1 MGLDPREIGGGADM
15 RRLRAIIVTTFCVS
29 FAVTPARALGDLN
42 NCDAI
47 ANAGERMACLYAH
60 IAHLEQTLLSLSTDI
75 VDLRHEL
82 KEKLSADGVYKLQ
95 YVGRGSCLN
104 FADNNKPPTMAS
116 CDHPDSWKLVRGTQS
131 PGKESAAPKTQSPD
145 QPDKSADNGKGKNK
159 DKQKD
164 KPQDQ
169 STDEPKTL
177 PQPQSN

>member
-1 MGLDPREIGGGADM
+1 M
-15 RRLRAIIVTTFCVS
+15 RRLGAIIVTTICAS
-29 FAVTPARALGDLN
+29 FAVTPASALGDLQ

-47 ANAGERMACLYAH
+47 KDAGERLACLYAH

-95 YVGRGSCLN
+95 YVGKGSCLN

-131 PGKESAAPKTQSPD
+131 PGKEGAAPKAPASADQSTGNAPD
-145 QPDKSADNGKGKNK
+145 GSDDKPKRKGKSAD
-159 DKQKD
+159 KQK
-164 KPQDQ
+164 KNSTEQPQGETSDQ
-169 STDEPKTL
+169 PKGA
-177 PQPQSN
+177 PQPN

>member
-1 MGLDPREIGGGADM
+1 MRGLG
-15 RRLRAIIVTTFCVS
+15 AIIVTTFCVS
-29 FAVTPARALGDLN
+29 FAVTPARALGDLQ

-131 PGKESAAPKTQSPD
+131 PRSESTAPKAPSPD
-145 QPDKSADNGKGKNK
+145 QPDKDKSADKGKGK
-159 DKQKD
+159 DKKKKQ
-164 KPQDQ
+164 QGETDQ
-169 STDEPKTL
+169 PKAA
-177 PQPQSN
+177 PQPQAQPN

>member
-1 MGLDPREIGGGADM
+1 M
-15 RRLRAIIVTTFCVS
+15 RRLGAIIVTTFCAS
-29 FAVTPARALGDLN
+29 FAVTPARALGDLQ

-47 ANAGERMACLYAH
+47 ANPGERMACLYAH
-60 IAHLEQTLLSLSTDI
+60 IQHLEQTLLSLSTDL

-82 KEKLSADGVYKLQ
+82 KEKLAADGVYKLQ

-131 PGKESAAPKTQSPD
+131 PGSESAASKTPSPD
-145 QPDKSADNGKGKNK
+145 QPDKDKSADKGKGKGKNK

-164 KPQDQ
+164 NQQDQ
-169 STDEPKTL
+169 STTEPKSP
-177 PQPQSN
+177 PQPQPN

>member
-1 MGLDPREIGGGADM
+1 M
-15 RRLRAIIVTTFCVS
+15 RRLGAIIVTTFCAS
-29 FAVTPARALGDLN
+29 FAVTPARALGDLQ

-47 ANAGERMACLYAH
+47 ANPGERMACLYAH
-60 IAHLEQTLLSLSTDI
+60 IQHLEQTLLSLSTDL

-82 KEKLSADGVYKLQ
+82 KEKLAADGVYKLQ

-131 PGKESAAPKTQSPD
+131 PGSESAASKTPSPD
-145 QPDKSADNGKGKNK
+145 QPDKDKSADKGKGKGKSK

-164 KPQDQ
+164 NQQDQ
-169 STDEPKTL
+169 STIEPKSP
-177 PQPQSN
+177 PQPQPQPN